1 MNNTEKI
8 KFVLHCYL
16 EKNLFEMSMKMCNFI
31 SMTYIIIQFISQIES
46 VSSFYN
52 ISQSFDFLCKL
63 LCVLS

>member
-46 VSSFYN
+46 VSSF
-52 ISQSFDFLCKL
+52 L
-63 LCVLS
+63 